1 SSAVGF
7 SSFEPGVASCTSSSA
22 SGIKRLIASEVPCVS
37 GMPIKKIG
45 ETTCRK
51 TTASALKCRDVLMQD
66 FCMVE
71 SLFFPSEGSD
81 LTPAHH
87 SSDFPFKT
95 YAPVAFAAFS
105 SYLVSA
111 LMMACTPSAVIALE
125 LMVPCY
131 VSSHDEFVIKT
142 VQHKEAEFLQK
153 LLPGYHNHLN
163 KNPWTFLPKF
173 YGLCCVQAGGK
184 NIQIVVMKNLLL
196 RLVKM
201 CVKFYFKGSTYKKQK
216 PLPTFKNLDFLQNI
230 PMVLFFFLEADM
242 YNAFCKTLQRDFKIM
257 DYSLLMSIHSIDH
270 ARKPAPQKA
279 LYSTAMESIQGETD
293 DHTGGIPAQES
304 RGERILLCIGITDIL
319 QSYRF
324 VKKLEHSRKA
334 LVHDGDTVSVR
345 RPGFYTER
353 FQCFMCNT
361 AFKKIPIP
369 LKPSPSK
376 KFQSG
381 SFFSG
386 DNPCITYQPS
396 VSGEHKAQ
404 ATTKAEEEPGV
415 HLGCPN
421 VLPQTPPLEEIS
433 EGTPIPDP
441 SFSPVV
447 GETLQILTTSTTLE
461 KLDIFTH

>member
-105 SYLVSA
+105 SYLVSP
-111 LMMACTPSAVIALE
+111 LIE
-125 LMVPCY
+125 L
-131 VSSHDEFVIKT
+131 SSSGADGSLLF
-142 VQHKEAEFLQK
+142 QHKEAEFLQK

-361 AFKKIPIP
+361 AFKKIP
-369 LKPSPSK
+369 
-376 KFQSG
+376 
-381 SFFSG
+381 
-386 DNPCITYQPS
+386 
-396 VSGEHKAQ
+396 
-404 ATTKAEEEPGV
+404 PGV

>member
-37 GMPIKKIG
+37 GMPNKKIG

-95 YAPVAFAAFS
+95 YAPVAFCCFQELFGIRPDDGLYSLCSEPLIELS
-105 SYLVSA
+105 SSGA
-111 LMMACTPSAVIALE
+111 
-125 LMVPCY
+125 
-131 VSSHDEFVIKT
+131 D

-201 CVKFYFKGSTYKKQK
+201 CIKFYFKGSTYKKQK

-230 PMVLFFFLEADM
+230 PMVLFFLEADM
-242 YNAFCKTLQRDFKIM
+242 YNAFCKTLQCDFEIM

-324 VKKLEHSRKA
+324 VKKLEHSWKA

-353 FQCFMCNT
+353 FQCFVCNT
-361 AFKKIPIP
+361 AFKKIP
-369 LKPSPSK
+369 
-376 KFQSG
+376 
-381 SFFSG
+381 
-386 DNPCITYQPS
+386 
-396 VSGEHKAQ
+396 
-404 ATTKAEEEPGV
+404 PGV